1 MVPRGNVGLIIGSI
15 FITVA
20 LLTLIARLYTR
31 LYLVK
36 NAGAEETVIVFAW
49 VGLTTKLTEHY
60 VASVIFGFGKRKP
73 IMQL

>member
-1 MVPRGNVGLIIGSI
+1 MDPRGNVGLIMGSI

-36 NAGAEETVIVFAW
+36 NAGAEETVIIFAW
-49 VGLTTKLTEHY
+49 VGFTTKLY
-60 VASVIFGFGKRKP
+60 
-73 IMQL
+73 